1 MLKECSESGIVPFA
15 ISDGMKFFYYRG
27 LAEEDEEH
35 GFLLET
41 CRAAQGS
48 FRAVLDYFRIDH

>member
-1 MLKECSESGIVPFA
+1 MLKECSESGIVLFA

-27 LAEEDEEH
+27 LAEYEEH
-35 GFLLET
+35 GFLLEM